1 MAARWKALKAV
12 LIDLS
17 GTVHIENDIIPGSI
31 AALERL
37 QKAGLAVRFVTNTTK
52 ESRSLLLSR
61 LTNMGF
67 NIKPE
72 EVFTSL
78 LAARTLVE
86 TLKVRPLLFLED
98 EALEDFV
105 GIDTANPNA
114 VVVGLAPSMFQYNK
128 LNEAFRLLQGGAQL
142 IAIHKSKYY
151 RRGDGL
157 ALGPGPFVECLE
169 YASGQKARVVGKP
182 APDFFYTALTDIG
195 VKPEEAIM
203 IGDDVQLDVGGALDA
218 GLLGI
223 LVKTGKY
230 REGDEKRL
238 ESSLDPSC
246 VVNDFPAAVD
256 FILKSLGSQSIK
268 STSLA
273 VMGEF

>member
-1 MAARWKALKAV
+1 MAAGWKAIRAV

-37 QKAGLAVRFVTNTTK
+37 RKSGLALRFVTNTTK

-61 LTNMGF
+61 LTTLGF

-78 LAARTLVE
+78 IAARTLVE

-98 EALEDFV
+98 EALEDFS
-105 GIDTANPNA
+105 GIDSTNPNA
-114 VVVGLAPSMFQYNK
+114 VVVGLAPSMFQYK
-128 LNEAFRLLQGGAQL
+128 HLNEAFRLLQDGAQL

-151 RRGDGL
+151 RRADGL

-169 YASGQKARVVGKP
+169 YASGQKSRVVGKP
-182 APDFFYTALTDIG
+182 APDFFYTALSDIG
-195 VKPEEAIM
+195 VKPEEAVM
-203 IGDDVQLDVGGALDA
+203 VGDDVQLDVGGALAA
-218 GLLGI
+218 GLHGL
-223 LVKTGKY
+223 LVRTGKY
-230 REGDEKRL
+230 REGDENKL
-238 ESSLDPSC
+238 EPALDPSY
-246 VVNDFPAAVD
+246 VVADFPAAVD
-256 FILKSLGSQSIK
+256 LILKSLGSH
-268 STSLA
+268 TA
-273 VMGEF
+273 